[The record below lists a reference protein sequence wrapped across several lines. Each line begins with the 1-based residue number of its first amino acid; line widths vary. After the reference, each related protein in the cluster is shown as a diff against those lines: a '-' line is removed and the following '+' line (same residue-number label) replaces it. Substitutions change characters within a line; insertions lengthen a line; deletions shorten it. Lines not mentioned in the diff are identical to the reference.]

1 MVKPVAIGERKVG
14 PGLPCL
20 VVAEA
25 GVNHNGSLE
34 MALRLVDAAADA
46 GADIVKFQTFK
57 SEEVVTPEAPMAAY
71 QIRNTGGGESQLEMI
86 RKLEL
91 RDDAFRAIRDHCRER
106 GILFLS
112 TPFDYYSADLLHG
125 MVVAAFKV
133 ASGEIT
139 NHPLLAHIAH
149 KAKPLIVSTGMSDLE
164 EVANA
169 IEVLHAAGNSQLVLL
184 HCVSNYPAS
193 PASTNLRAMKTLE
206 ERFSVPVGYSDHTE
220 GTAIALAAAAMGAC
234 VLEKHFTLDRTL
246 PGPDHRAS
254 LEPPELAALVR
265 DVRDV
270 QAALGDG
277 IKLPAQEERNTA
289 AVARRSLVAAHDLR
303 AGTVLTEGM
312 VVIRRPGIGLPPYH
326 LHRILGRQLRQ
337 DVAAGSLFTLEMLM

>member
-1 MVKPVAIGERKVG
+1 MVKPVRIGEHKVG

-20 VVAEA
+20 LVAEA

-46 GADIVKFQTFK
+46 GADVVKFQTFK

-71 QIRNTGGGESQLEMI
+71 QIQNTGRTESQLEMI

-91 RDDAFRAIRDHCRER
+91 RDDAFCAIRDHCRER

-125 MVVAAFKV
+125 MGVAAFKI

-139 NHPLLAHIAH
+139 NHPLLVHIAR

-169 IEVLHAAGNSQLVLL
+169 VEVLHAAGNSQLVLL

-193 PASTNLRAMKTLE
+193 PASVNLRAMKTLE

-220 GTAIALAAAAMGAC
+220 GTAIPLAAAAMGAC
-234 VLEKHFTLDRTL
+234 VLEKHFTLNRTL

-254 LEPPELAALVR
+254 LEPPELADLVR
-265 DVRDV
+265 GVRDV

-277 IKLPAQEERNTA
+277 IKRPAEEERNTA

-312 VVIRRPGIGLPPYH
+312 VVIRRPGTGLTPDH
-326 LHRILGRQLRQ
+326 LHRILGRQLRR
-337 DVAAGSLFTLEMLM
+337 DVAAGSMFTLEMLM